1 MKKKI
6 TRKRINPVA
15 KNARKFN
22 KSSVFIDKKKYNRKK
37 EDPPN
42 DE

>member
-1 MKKKI
+1 VKKKI
-6 TRKRINPVA
+6 TRKKINPVA

-22 KSSVFIDKKKYNRKK
+22 KSSVFTDKKKYNRKK
-37 EDPPN
+37 ENLSN